1 MKKVSLVVYFIV
13 GRFLSSFKTK
23 FFSNFVWKW
32 NNSKYSFVAMKV
44 DKISGIG
51 KDGEIPTSAA
61 SSTNLS
67 DLYVS

>member
-1 MKKVSLVVYFIV
+1 MKKVSLVVYFK
-13 GRFLSSFKTK
+13 GRFLSSFIIK
-23 FFSNFVWKW
+23 FFSNFFWKW
-32 NNSKYSFVAMKV
+32 NNSKYSFVAMNV

-61 SSTNLS
+61 SSTILS

>member
-1 MKKVSLVVYFIV
+1 MKKVSLAIYFI

-23 FFSNFVWKW
+23 FFSNFFG
-32 NNSKYSFVAMKV
+32 SGMIPKYSFVATQF

-61 SSTNLS
+61 SFTILS

>member
-1 MKKVSLVVYFIV
+1 MKKVSLVVYFI

-23 FFSNFVWKW
+23 FFSNFFWKW

-51 KDGEIPTSAA
+51 KYGEIPTSAA
-61 SSTNLS
+61 SSTILS

>member
-1 MKKVSLVVYFIV
+1 MKKVSLVVYAI
-13 GRFLSSFKTK
+13 GRFLSFKTK
-23 FFSNFVWKW
+23 FFSNFFWKW
-32 NNSKYSFVAMKV
+32 NNSNYSFVAMKV

-51 KDGEIPTSAA
+51 KGGEIPTSAA